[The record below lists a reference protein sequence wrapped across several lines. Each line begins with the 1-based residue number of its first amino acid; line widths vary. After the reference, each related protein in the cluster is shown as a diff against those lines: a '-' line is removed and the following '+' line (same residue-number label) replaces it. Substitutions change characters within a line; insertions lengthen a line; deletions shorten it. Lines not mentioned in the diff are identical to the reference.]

1 MEVTLNDIQYYVNI
15 SGFGAPLLMLHGFT
29 GSSENWQGV
38 ANALAAQN
46 KLIMPDLL
54 GHGRTDAPAEPERY
68 QMEQAAADL
77 AALLDHMDIKQTNV
91 LGYSMGGR
99 LALYFAIHYPQR
111 VHSLVLE
118 SSSPGL
124 ATAAERAERQAR
136 DNALATR
143 IETEGID
150 KFVTF
155 WESLPLWDSQQ
166 VLPSAVRSELRERR
180 LKNRPEGLANSL
192 RGMGTGVQ
200 PSLWEDLAQLPH
212 PTLLLTGLRD
222 HKFVDINQQMS
233 KQIPTAALHII
244 SHAGHTIHLER
255 PQLYTQTVLTFLRQ
269 HPVTPVL

>member
-1 MEVTLNDIQYYVNI
+1 MEVTLNGVNYYVNLV
-15 SGFGAPLLMLHGFT
+15 GAGAPFLMLHGFT
-29 GSSENWQGV
+29 GSSENWEGV
-38 ANALAAQN
+38 APELATPN

-77 AALLDHMDIKQTNV
+77 VALLDHLNIKQINV

-99 LALYFAIHYPQR
+99 LALYLATHYPQH

-124 ATAAERAERQAR
+124 TTAAERTERQQR
-136 DNALATR
+136 DEALATR
-143 IETEGID
+143 IETEGIE
-150 KFVTF
+150 KFVAF
-155 WESLPLWDSQQ
+155 WESLPLWESQRA
-166 VLPSAVRSELRERR
+166 LPLSVRNTLREKR
-180 LKNRPEGLANSL
+180 LNNRPEGLANSL

-200 PSLWEDLAQLPH
+200 PSLWDSLAHLPH

-222 HKFVDINQQMS
+222 TKFVDINQQMS
-233 KQIPTAALHII
+233 KQIPTAALQII

-255 PQLYTQTVLTFLRQ
+255 PKLYTQTVLTFLRQ
-269 HPVTPVL
+269 HPVAPVS